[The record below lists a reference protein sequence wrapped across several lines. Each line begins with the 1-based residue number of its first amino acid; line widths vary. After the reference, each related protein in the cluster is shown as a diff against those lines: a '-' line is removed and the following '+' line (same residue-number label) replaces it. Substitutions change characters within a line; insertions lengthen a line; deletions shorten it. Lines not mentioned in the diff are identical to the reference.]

1 MREPPVLD
9 AVALR
14 DAGRQPAV
22 PFVLQLGDGS
32 ALIIRQ
38 ILRVLPGKRIVGRAE
53 WGGVSV
59 LAKLFVG
66 SASERHWR
74 REKAGIDALRAASVC
89 SPELLLVEALPAG
102 GHVLLTTFIDG
113 AQSIADRWQPL
124 ATLSAGDPLAVEVL
138 APAFATLG
146 QLHGRGL
153 VQEDLHLG
161 NFLLRDGLV
170 HVIDGDGVRALS
182 PGQPLPIAAAEANL
196 ALLCSQLPI
205 AWDVCLDDLVVAYRR
220 TGGCDVDRPRLA
232 GAIARARAR
241 RVADYLDKAGRD
253 CTLFAADQSAT
264 QRRVIVRSVI
274 DAFERLGSL
283 DEAIAGGEV
292 FKDGGT
298 CTVAHVTD
306 QESDWVIKRYNLK
319 SATHAVGRAWRP
331 SRAWH
336 SWREGHRL
344 SLLGIATPRPLALVE
359 ERWGPL
365 RRRAFLLTTY
375 CPGRSLLDVLS
386 AEHEPESALAS
397 ALLMLFASLN
407 SARISHGDLKA
418 TNLLWDGARLWLID
432 LDAVCQHRTEFG
444 YRRAWQRDRS
454 RFLRNWPVGS
464 VLRRWLEQYLPRA

>member
-1 MREPPVLD
+1 MLELPLLD
-9 AVALR
+9 AIALR
-14 DAGRQPAV
+14 DAGRQPTV
-22 PFVLQLGDGS
+22 PFALRLGDGS
-32 ALIIRQ
+32 VLILRQ
-38 ILRVLPGKRIVGRAE
+38 MLRVLPGKRVVGRAE
-53 WGGVSV
+53 WQGAAV

-66 SASERHWR
+66 AASERHWR
-74 REKAGIDALRAASVC
+74 REKTGIDALLAASIS
-89 SPELLLVEALPAG
+89 SPELLLAEALPAG
-102 GHVLLTTFIDG
+102 GHVLLTAFIDG

-124 ATLSAGDPLAVEVL
+124 AILPAGDPQAIEIL
-138 APAFATLG
+138 APAFAMLG
-146 QLHGRGL
+146 RLHAQGL

-161 NFLLRDGLV
+161 NFLLRDGRV

-205 AWDVCLDDLVVAYRR
+205 AWDASLDELVVAYRR
-220 TGGCDVDRPRLA
+220 TGGGDVDRSRLA
-232 GAIARARAR
+232 RAIGRARAR

-264 QRRVIVRSVI
+264 RRRVIVRLVI

-283 DEAIAGGEV
+283 DEAIAGGEI

-298 CTVAHVTD
+298 CTVAHVTT
-306 QESDWVIKRYNLK
+306 QETDWVIKRYNLK
-319 SATHAVGRAWRP
+319 SATHAIGRAWRP

-344 SLLGIATPRPLALVE
+344 SLLGIATPQPLALVE

-365 RRRAFLLTTY
+365 RRRAFLVNAY

-386 AEHEPESALAS
+386 AEYEPEPSLAS
-397 ALLMLFASLN
+397 ALLTLFASLY

-432 LDAVCQHRTEFG
+432 LDAVCQHRTAFG
-444 YRRAWQRDRS
+444 HRRAWQRDRS
-454 RFLRNWPVGS
+454 RFLRNWPAGS
-464 VLRRWLEQYLPRA
+464 VLRHWLEQRLPCA